1 MSYLDNPRMLAAP
14 AVDRQDL
21 PGGGYIL
28 SSPQPLGEVTRC
40 VGDWLEHWA
49 ERTPNA
55 MFMAERGADGQW
67 VRMTYAEVRQ
77 QVGLIAQGLLDL
89 DLGPAQP
96 VVCLSDPSMEQA
108 LLMLAANHI
117 GRPFTTISTAY
128 SRMTKDYGK
137 LAAILGKLDAG
148 VVYAGDGDVYGDAI
162 RQAAGAAT
170 VVLGTNVHAVA
181 GARSFASLLAR
192 AESLAVKAA
201 FAAITPE
208 THAKYLLTSGST
220 GLPKIV
226 VTTHRMLC
234 ANQKQIQLA
243 WPFLR
248 EEKPVLV
255 SWLPW
260 SHAFGTSFNFNMV
273 LCNGGNFYFDDGR
286 PLPGLMDKSIRNLR
300 EIQPNL
306 FLNIPRAFDAL
317 LAAIEADPSVARDCF
332 GRLRAVFFAGAAL
345 PHDTWERFNRAIERV
360 VGERV
365 MFSSSLGSTE
375 TAPVGTLVHWLSD
388 NPRCVGL
395 PTAGMSIKFLPNGD
409 KLELRMKGPQV
420 FDGYLGEPDLT
431 AAAFDEDGFYRI
443 GDAGYLIDS
452 EKPERGIAFNGR
464 VAEDFK
470 LTTGTWVSV
479 GTLRVAVVSALAP
492 HAQDVV
498 VTGHDRDEIGLL
510 IFPSPDARKLPAQRL
525 NDRIRESLR
534 QLQVQSGGGSSH
546 CIARAIVL
554 EEPPCIESGEITD
567 KGYINQRAVLAR
579 RAHEVEAL
587 YASTSDAR
595 VIVVD

>member
-1 MSYLDNPRMLAAP
+1 MSYLDNPRMLAVP

-21 PGGGYIL
+21 PGGDFIL
-28 SSPQPLGEVTRC
+28 SSPQPLGDVARC

-67 VRMTYAEVRQ
+67 VRMTYAQVRQ
-77 QVGLIAQGLLDL
+77 QVGVIAQGLLDL
-89 DLGPAQP
+89 GLGPAQP
-96 VVCLSDPSMEQA
+96 VVCLSDQSMEQA

-128 SRMTKDYGK
+128 SRMTRDHSK

-148 VVYAGDGDVYGDAI
+148 VVYAADGEVYGDAL
-162 RQAAGAAT
+162 RHAAGAAK
-170 VVLGTNVHAVA
+170 VVLGTNAQAVA
-181 GARSFASLLAR
+181 GARPFASLLAR
-192 AESLAVKAA
+192 AETPAVMEA
-201 FAAITPE
+201 FAAITPQ

-220 GLPKIV
+220 GMPKIV

-234 ANQKQIQLA
+234 ANQKQIHLA
-243 WPFLR
+243 WPFLK

-273 LCNGGNFYFDDGR
+273 LCNGGSFYFDDGR
-286 PLPGLMDKSIRNLR
+286 PVPGLMDKSIRNLR

-306 FLNIPRAFDAL
+306 FLNIPRGFDAL
-317 LAAIEADPSVARDCF
+317 LAAIDADPAVARDCF

-345 PHDTWERFNRAIERV
+345 PHDTWERFNRAV
-360 VGERV
+360 QSAVGERV
-365 MFSSSLGSTE
+365 MFSSSIGSTE

-409 KLELRMKGPQV
+409 KLEMRMKGPQV
-420 FDGYLGEPDLT
+420 FDSYLRDPELT
-431 AAAFDEDGFYRI
+431 AAAFDEDGFYCI
-443 GDAGYLIDS
+443 GDAGYLID
-452 EKPERGIAFNGR
+452 EAKPELGIAFNGR

-492 HAQDVV
+492 HVQDVV
-498 VTGHDRDEIGLL
+498 VTGHERDEIGLL
-510 IFPSPDARKLPAQRL
+510 IFPSPEARQLPAEHLSARV
-525 NDRIRESLR
+525 RESLR
-534 QLQVQSGGGSSH
+534 QLREQSGGGSSH
-546 CIARAIVL
+546 RIARAVVL
-554 EEPPCIESGEITD
+554 EDPPCIESGEITD
-567 KGYINQRAVLAR
+567 KGYINQRAVLTR

-587 YASTSDAR
+587 YAQVAHAR

>member
-1 MSYLDNPRMLAAP
+1 MSYFDNTRMLAAP
-14 AVDRQDL
+14 VVNRQDL
-21 PGGGYIL
+21 PGGGFIL
-28 SSPQPLGEVTRC
+28 SSQQPLGEIARC
-40 VGDWLEHWA
+40 VGDWLEYWA
-49 ERTPNA
+49 ARTPNA
-55 MFMAERGADGQW
+55 MFMAERGADGEW
-67 VRMTYAEVRQ
+67 VRMTYAQVRQ
-77 QVGLIAQGLLDL
+77 QVGVIAQGLLDL
-89 DLGPAQP
+89 GLGPTQP
-96 VVCLSDPSMEQA
+96 VVCLSDASMEQA

-128 SRMTKDYGK
+128 SRMTKDHRK
-137 LAAILGKLDAG
+137 LAAILAKLGAG
-148 VVYAGDGDVYGDAI
+148 VVYAADGEVYGDAI
-162 RQAAGAAT
+162 RGACGAAT
-170 VVLGTNVHAVA
+170 VVLGANAQAVA
-181 GARSFASLLAR
+181 GARPFASLLTS
-192 AESLAVKAA
+192 AETPAVMAA
-201 FAAITPE
+201 FAAITPR

-226 VTTHRMLC
+226 ITTHSMLC

-243 WPFLR
+243 WPFLK

-260 SHAFGTSFNFNMV
+260 SHAFGTSFNFNLV
-273 LCNGGNFYFDDGR
+273 LCNGGSFYFDEGR
-286 PLPGLMDKSIRNLR
+286 PVPGMMDKSIRNLR

-317 LAAIEADPSVARDCF
+317 LAAIEADPAVARDCF

-345 PHDTWERFNRAIERV
+345 PQDTWERINRAIEGV

-375 TAPVGTLVHWLSD
+375 TAPVGTLVHWLAD

-395 PTAGMSIKFLPNGD
+395 PTADMAIKFVPNGD

-420 FDGYLGEPDLT
+420 FAGYLGEPQLT
-431 AAAFDEDGFYRI
+431 AAAFDEDGFYKI
-443 GDAGYLIDS
+443 GDAGFLIDPQ
-452 EKPERGIAFNGR
+452 EPQRGIAFNGR

-479 GTLRVAVVSALAP
+479 GTLRVAAVSALAP

-510 IFPSPDARKLPAQRL
+510 IFPSPAARSLPCEQL
-525 NDRIRESLR
+525 SLKVREALRSLR
-534 QLQVQSGGGSSH
+534 AQAGGGSSH
-546 CIARAIVL
+546 SITRAILL
-554 EEPPCIESGEITD
+554 EDPPCIESGEITD
-567 KGYINQRAVLAR
+567 KGYINQRAVLTR

-587 YASTSDAR
+587 YAPSMSAR
-595 VIVVD
+595 VIMVD

>member
-1 MSYLDNPRMLAAP
+1 MSFFDNPRMLAPA
-14 AVDRQDL
+14 AVDRKDL
-21 PGGGYIL
+21 PGGGFIL
-28 SSPQPLGEVTRC
+28 SSPQPLGDVTRC

-49 ERTPNA
+49 ARTPNA
-55 MFMAERGADGQW
+55 MFMAERGSDGEW
-67 VRMTYAEVRQ
+67 VRMTYAEVRER
-77 QVGLIAQGLLDL
+77 VGAIAQGLLDIGV
-89 DLGPAQP
+89 GPTQP

-117 GRPFTTISTAY
+117 GRPFATITTAY
-128 SRMTKDYGK
+128 SRLTKDHGK
-137 LAAILGKLDAG
+137 LAAVLAKLNAG
-148 VVYAGDGDVYGDAI
+148 VVYASDGVAYGEAI
-162 RQAAGAAT
+162 RHAAGTAS
-170 VVLGTNVHAVA
+170 VVLGSNADAVD
-181 GARSFASLLAR
+181 GARTFASLTTR
-192 AESLAVKAA
+192 PETPAVMAA
-201 FAAITPE
+201 FATITPK

-220 GLPKIV
+220 GLPKV
-226 VTTHRMLC
+226 VITTHYMLC

-243 WPFLR
+243 WPFLK

-273 LCNGGNFYFDDGR
+273 LCNGGSFYFDDGR
-286 PLPGLMDKSIRNLR
+286 PLPGLMEKSIRNLR
-300 EIQPNL
+300 EVQPNL
-306 FLNIPRAFDAL
+306 FLNIPRGFDAL
-317 LAAIEADPSVARDCF
+317 LAAIDADPAVARDCF

-345 PHDTWERFNRAIERV
+345 PHDTWTRFNRAIEGV

-395 PTAGMSIKFLPNGD
+395 PTAGLSIKFLPNGD

-420 FDGYLGEPDLT
+420 FEGYLDDPHLT
-431 AAAFDEDGFYRI
+431 AAAFDKEGFYKI
-443 GDAGYLIDS
+443 GDAGYLID
-452 EKPERGIAFNGR
+452 EARPELGIAFNGR

-479 GTLRVAVVSALAP
+479 GTLRVSVISALAP
-492 HAQDVV
+492 YVQDVV

-510 IFPSPDARKLPAQRL
+510 IFPSPEARQIPFEQL
-525 NDRIRESLR
+525 NDHIRGSLR
-534 QLQVQSGGGSSH
+534 ELRTQSGGGSSH

-567 KGYINQRAVLAR
+567 KGYINQRAVLTR
-579 RAHEVEAL
+579 RAHEVQAL
-587 YASTSDAR
+587 YGPAAHAR